1 MFDRLK
7 EEINS
12 IKARDPAVRSALE
25 VIFLY
30 PSFKAVRSYRRA
42 HWFYEHGHFFIARWI
57 SQSCRNR
64 TGIEIHPGAKI
75 GKGLFIDHGAG
86 VVIGETTEIGDYCT
100 LYQNVTLGGTG
111 KDTGKRHPTLGNNVL
126 VGAGARV
133 LGPMKI
139 GDNSKIA
146 ANAVVLEE
154 VPPNCTAVGV
164 PARVVK
170 RDGVRVGNS
179 DLDQIHIP
187 DPVSQLLCEH
197 MYKIECL
204 QQEIDDLKK
213 QLDSKNNNSQ
223 EENNMQIYNTMTR
236 QKEELK
242 PITPGTVKI
251 YACGPTVYNLIHIG
265 NARALCVFDTLRRY
279 LEFRGYKVFYV
290 QNFTDVDDKII
301 KKANELGK
309 TAHEVS
315 ENAIREYFTDA
326 DGLNVRR
333 ADVHPKVT
341 ENMDIIIDIVKTL
354 IEKGFAYEADGDVYF
369 ETSKFP
375 EYGKLS
381 HMPLEDLQAGARIE
395 VGEKKRDPM
404 DFAVWKA
411 AKPGE
416 PYWDS
421 PFGKG
426 RPGWHI
432 ECSAMSRHYIG
443 DTLDIHGGG
452 ADLIFPHHENEIAQS
467 ECATGQPLAN
477 IWMHNGMLNVD
488 GTKMSKSK
496 GNFFM
501 VRDLSKEYGYEPIRF
516 MLLSVHYRSQLNYT
530 LDVIESCK
538 AALQRLY
545 TCRDTLNRAIEAAP
559 EGEASAQALAD
570 VKEAQEQFIRVM
582 DDDFNTA
589 DGISTIFELVRKINT
604 AVSAGNATKG
614 TLKAYN
620 DEFTA
625 LTNVL
630 GLLYNNNDEEQI
642 PAEIT
647 ELIEKRKEARKA
659 KDFALADSIRDQIKE
674 LGWVVEETR
683 QGTIVKKA

>member
-1 MFDRLK
+1 
-7 EEINS
+7 
-12 IKARDPAVRSALE
+12 
-25 VIFLY
+25 
-30 PSFKAVRSYRRA
+30 
-42 HWFYEHGHFFIARWI
+42 
-57 SQSCRNR
+57 
-64 TGIEIHPGAKI
+64 
-75 GKGLFIDHGAG
+75 
-86 VVIGETTEIGDYCT
+86 
-100 LYQNVTLGGTG
+100 
-111 KDTGKRHPTLGNNVL
+111 
-126 VGAGARV
+126 
-133 LGPMKI
+133 
-139 GDNSKIA
+139 
-146 ANAVVLEE
+146 
-154 VPPNCTAVGV
+154 
-164 PARVVK
+164 
-170 RDGVRVGNS
+170 
-179 DLDQIHIP
+179 
-187 DPVSQLLCEH
+187 
-197 MYKIECL
+197 MY
-204 QQEIDDLKK
+204 
-213 QLDSKNNNSQ
+213 
-223 EENNMQIYNTMTR
+223 IYNTMTR

-251 YACGPTVYNLIHIG
+251 YCCGPTVYNLIHIG

-279 LEFRGYKVFYV
+279 LEFRGYKVLYV

-309 TAHEVS
+309 TASEVS
-315 ENAIREYFTDA
+315 ENAIKEYFTDA
-326 DGLNVRR
+326 QGLNIRR

-354 IEKGFAYEADGDVYF
+354 IDKGYAYEADGDVYF
-369 ETSKFP
+369 DTAKFP

-395 VGEKKRDPM
+395 VGDKKRDPM

-443 DTLDIHGGG
+443 DTIDIHGGG
-452 ADLIFPHHENEIAQS
+452 SDLIFPHHENEIAQS
-467 ECATGQPLAN
+467 ECATGSPLAN

-488 GTKMSKSK
+488 NKKMSKSA

-501 VRDLSKEYGYEPIRF
+501 VRDLSDKYGYEPIRF

-530 LDVIESCK
+530 IEVIESCK

-545 TCRDTLNRAIEAAP
+545 TCRDSIARVMPAAKD
-559 EGEASAQALAD
+559 GEASAAVLED
-570 VKEAQEQFIRVM
+570 VKTARESFIKAM

-589 DGISTIFELVRKINT
+589 DGIAAVFELVRRIN
-604 AVSAGNATKG
+604 AALVSPEVTKG
-614 TLKAYN
+614 DIKAYS

-630 GLLYNNNDEEQI
+630 GLLYNNKDEEI
-642 PAEIT
+642 PAEVT
-647 ELIEKRKEARKA
+647 ELIEQRKAARKA
-659 KDFALADSIRDQIKE
+659 KDFALADSIRDRITAM
-674 LGWVVEETR
+674 GYIVEETR
-683 QGTIVKKA
+683 QGTVVKKA

>member
-1 MFDRLK
+1 
-7 EEINS
+7 
-12 IKARDPAVRSALE
+12 
-25 VIFLY
+25 
-30 PSFKAVRSYRRA
+30 
-42 HWFYEHGHFFIARWI
+42 
-57 SQSCRNR
+57 
-64 TGIEIHPGAKI
+64 
-75 GKGLFIDHGAG
+75 
-86 VVIGETTEIGDYCT
+86 
-100 LYQNVTLGGTG
+100 
-111 KDTGKRHPTLGNNVL
+111 
-126 VGAGARV
+126 
-133 LGPMKI
+133 MK
-139 GDNSKIA
+139 
-146 ANAVVLEE
+146 
-154 VPPNCTAVGV
+154 
-164 PARVVK
+164 
-170 RDGVRVGNS
+170 
-179 DLDQIHIP
+179 
-187 DPVSQLLCEH
+187 
-197 MYKIECL
+197 
-204 QQEIDDLKK
+204 
-213 QLDSKNNNSQ
+213 
-223 EENNMQIYNTMTR
+223 IYNTMTR

-242 PITPGTVKI
+242 PITEGTVKI
-251 YACGPTVYNLIHIG
+251 YCCGPTVYNLIHIG

-279 LEFRGYKVFYV
+279 LEFRGYKVLYV

-309 TAHEVS
+309 TASEVS
-315 ENAIREYFTDA
+315 ENAIKEYFVDA
-326 DGLNVRR
+326 QGLNVRK

-341 ENMDIIIDIVKTL
+341 ENMGIIIDIVKTL
-354 IEKGFAYEADGDVYF
+354 IDKGYAYEADGDVYF

-395 VGEKKRDPM
+395 VGDKKRDPM

-443 DTLDIHGGG
+443 DTIDIHGGG
-452 ADLIFPHHENEIAQS
+452 SDLIFPHHENEIAQS
-467 ECATGQPLAN
+467 ECATGSPLAN

-488 GTKMSKSK
+488 NKKMSKSA

-501 VRDLSKEYGYEPIRF
+501 VRDISDKYGYEPVRF

-530 LDVIESCK
+530 IDVIESCK

-545 TCRDTLNRAIEAAP
+545 TCRDTIARVLPTAKDGAAGEAALD
-559 EGEASAQALAD
+559 AVKTARAD
-570 VKEAQEQFIRVM
+570 FIAAM

-589 DGISTIFELVRKINT
+589 DGISVLFELVRKIN
-604 AVSAGNATKG
+604 SALADPNVTKG
-614 TLKAYN
+614 DITAYS
-620 DEFTA
+620 DEFMA

-630 GLLYNNNDEEQI
+630 GLLYNKEDDI

-647 ELIEKRKEARKA
+647 ELVEQRKAARKA
-659 KDFALADSIRDQIKE
+659 KDFALADALRDKITA
-674 LGWVVEETR
+674 LGYTVEETR